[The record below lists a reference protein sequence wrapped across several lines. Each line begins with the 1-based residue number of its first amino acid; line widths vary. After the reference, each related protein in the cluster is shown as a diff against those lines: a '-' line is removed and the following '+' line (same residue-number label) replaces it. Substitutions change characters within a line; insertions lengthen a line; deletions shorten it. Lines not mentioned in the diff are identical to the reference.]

1 MRCPYCNNIEDRV
14 VDSRSSSEDTVIR
27 RRRECLKCL
36 RRFTTYEKIEDR
48 PVIIIK
54 KDGRR
59 EEFYRNKVL
68 SGLRKACDKRSIS
81 IEKLENIVDR
91 VEKELEKRNQ
101 KEMPSKLIGELIMRY
116 LHKLDQV
123 AYVRF
128 ASVYKEFKDIEEFK
142 AALDKLL
149 KKNSSD

>member
-1 MRCPYCNNIEDRV
+1 MRCPYCSNTEDRV
-14 VDSRSSSEDTVIR
+14 VDSRSSSEETIIR

-36 RRFTTYEKIEDR
+36 RRFTTYEKIENT
-48 PVIIIK
+48 PLIIIK

-59 EEFYRNKVL
+59 EEFYRSKVL
-68 SGLRKACDKRSIS
+68 NGLRKACDKRSIS
-81 IEKLENIVDR
+81 VEELENIADKI
-91 VEKELEKRNQ
+91 EKELEKKNQ
-101 KEMPSKLIGELIMRY
+101 KEIPSKIIGELIMRY

-128 ASVYKEFKDIEEFK
+128 ASVYREFKDIEEFK

-149 KKNSSD
+149 KRNSPR

>member
-1 MRCPYCNNIEDRV
+1 MRCPYCGNIEDRV
-14 VDSRSSSEDTVIR
+14 LDSRSSSEETVIR

-36 RRFTTYEKIEDR
+36 RRFTTYEKIENT
-48 PVIIIK
+48 PLIIIK

-68 SGLRKACDKRSIS
+68 NGLRKACDKRSIS
-81 IEKLENIVDR
+81 IEELENIADKI
-91 VEKELEKRNQ
+91 EKDLEKKNQ
-101 KEMPSKLIGELIMRY
+101 KEISSKIIGELIMRY
-116 LHKLDQV
+116 LHSLDQV

-128 ASVYKEFKDIEEFK
+128 SSVYKEFKDIEEFK

-149 KKNSSD
+149 KRDSAR

>member
-149 KKNSSD
+149 KKNNSD

>member
-1 MRCPYCNNIEDRV
+1 MKCPFCGHIEDKV
-14 VDSRSSSEDTVIR
+14 IDSRSSSDENIIR

-36 RRFTTYEKIEDR
+36 RRFTTYEKTELT
-48 PVIIIK
+48 PIIIMK

-59 EEFYRNKVL
+59 EEFCREKVL
-68 SGLRKACDKRSIS
+68 NGLRKACQKRQVSTEQLEEIADK
-81 IEKLENIVDR
+81 IEKD
-91 VEKELEKRNQ
+91 LEKRNQ
-101 KEMPSKLIGELIMRY
+101 QEVPSKIVGELIMRY

-142 AALDKLL
+142 EALDKLL
-149 KKNSSD
+149 KRR

>member
-1 MRCPYCNNIEDRV
+1 MRCPYCGNIEDRV
-14 VDSRSSSEDTVIR
+14 VDSRSSSEEAVIR

-36 RRFTTYEKIEDR
+36 RRFTTYEKIEST
-48 PVIIIK
+48 PLIIIK

-68 SGLRKACDKRSIS
+68 NGLRKACDKRSIS
-81 IEKLENIVDR
+81 IEELENIADR
-91 VEKELEKRNQ
+91 IEKDLEKKNQ
-101 KEMPSKLIGELIMRY
+101 KEVSSKVVGEFIMKY

-128 ASVYKEFKDIEEFK
+128 ASVYREFKDIEEFK
-142 AALDKLL
+142 VALDKLL
-149 KKNSSD
+149 KKNSSR

>member
-68 SGLRKACDKRSIS
+68 NGLRKACDKRSIS
-81 IEKLENIVDR
+81 IEELENIVDR

-101 KEMPSKLIGELIMRY
+101 KEVPSKLIGELIMRY

>member
-1 MRCPYCNNIEDRV
+1 MRCPYCSNTEDRV
-14 VDSRSSSEDTVIR
+14 VDSRSSSEETIIR

-36 RRFTTYEKIEDR
+36 RRFTTYEKIENT
-48 PVIIIK
+48 PLIIIK

-59 EEFYRNKVL
+59 EEFYRSKVL
-68 SGLRKACDKRSIS
+68 NGLRKACDKRSIS
-81 IEKLENIVDR
+81 VEKLENIADKI
-91 VEKELEKRNQ
+91 EKDLEKKNQ
-101 KEMPSKLIGELIMRY
+101 KEIPSKIIGELIMRY

-128 ASVYKEFKDIEEFK
+128 ASVYREFKDIEEFK

-149 KKNSSD
+149 KRNSPR

>member
-1 MRCPYCNNIEDRV
+1 MRCPYCSNTEDRV
-14 VDSRSSSEDTVIR
+14 VDSRSSSEETIIR

-36 RRFTTYEKIEDR
+36 RRFTTYEKIENT
-48 PVIIIK
+48 PLIIIK

-59 EEFYRNKVL
+59 EEFYRSKVL
-68 SGLRKACDKRSIS
+68 NGLRKACDKRSIS
-81 IEKLENIVDR
+81 VEKIENIADKIEKD
-91 VEKELEKRNQ
+91 LEKKNQ
-101 KEMPSKLIGELIMRY
+101 KEIPSKIIGELIMRY

-128 ASVYKEFKDIEEFK
+128 ASVYREFKDIEEFK

-149 KKNSSD
+149 KRNSPR